1 VDLTGASARAAQPPP
16 LAQAADSANAAILA
30 QLQRMQQSMDARDAA
45 GDARTTAIEHR
56 LAALALQPA
65 LQPAALP
72 PALQPA
78 ALQLAA
84 ARPSS
89 ATALHCAPAHMS
101 ALKLSA
107 YSNTGNGASDD
118 ELFCDDYGCTG
129 ANGHAARNSFI
140 TGGARNVSMIG
151 KEGLELLKPRGGKA
165 QLVTPDGQKLSFET
179 AESESADKLGTAAQ
193 YMRWLRL
200 LEVHIEAC
208 TYANKVRRLR
218 TVQYISYYFNQCVFI
233 SLLKGQ
239 AFMLA
244 AGLFFPKHTF
254 GNNLETDRLLLGGG
268 ASSLSCSSIY
278 PTLQAQ
284 ADVLQTSMPALAA
297 GAAALA
303 ASAAALAANGDKDK
317 ARAQWSA
324 VYCYYCGSKE
334 HNMDDHVGPITKPC
348 PQCSHMYGKSGP
360 LKSNCKEP
368 GCSCKCFTDQEE
380 AAKRGGGRGGGRK

>member
-1 VDLTGASARAAQPPP
+1 MHFSPHFSPLHFRLHFSPLHFSSLPRVRRPPP
-16 LAQAADSANAAILA
+16 
-30 QLQRMQQSMDARDAA
+30 RFTVR
-45 GDARTTAIEHR
+45 
-56 LAALALQPA
+56 
-65 LQPAALP
+65 P
-72 PALQPA
+72 PTCP
-78 ALQLAA
+78 
-84 ARPSS
+84 PSS
-89 ATALHCAPAHMS
+89 
-101 ALKLSA
+101 
-107 YSNTGNGASDD
+107 
-118 ELFCDDYGCTG
+118 DDYGCTG

-218 TVQYISYYFNQCVFI
+218 TVQYISYHFNQCVVI

-380 AAKRGGGRGGGRK
+380 ATRAQRGGGRGGGRK